1 MPRKEDL
8 RIRKTRANF
17 YRALLE
23 LLEEKDFEDIK
34 VIDICKVSTLNRSTF
49 YDHFND
55 KYELLNSL
63 TDYLKIELLEQLN
76 IDKKLPIKEYLIEIA
91 NILLTYLD
99 KNKKTIKVISNDTLI
114 YNMIFDATY
123 EIVNKKIST
132 DYINKSNLSS
142 EIISSFYV
150 SGITR
155 LCINKP
161 NNIETYLNYLLDNI
175 NYLKLK

>member
-8 RIRKTRANF
+8 RIRKTKANF

-123 EIVNKKIST
+123 EIVNKKINT

-155 LCINKP
+155 LCINKS
-161 NNIETYLNYLLDNI
+161 NDIKTYLNYLLDNI
-175 NYLKLK
+175 NYLELK